1 MPFAV
6 PYEFAL
12 HVHKLPGNS
21 RHPDVYTIGVWEQTT
36 LRGIC
41 LAQPLE
47 SALTTLRNLL
57 DSAGRPVVLSITEP

>member
-21 RHPDVYTIGVWEQTT
+21 DHPDVYTIGVWEQTA
-36 LRGIC
+36 LRTVC
-41 LAQPLE
+41 LAQPIDP
-47 SALTTLRNLL
+47 ALAALRGLFETAAQAAETFL
-57 DSAGRPVVLSITEP
+57 TQQ